1 MTRRMNRRMTRRS
14 KANTR
19 RKRRCKCRN
28 ARHNSRH
35 NSRHNHRLSRN
46 NGVPSSATRKRVRC
60 TNIKSP
66 HSTLRLNKR
75 VLRNKRW
82 GGDIMDKLIT
92 VHQESHP
99 YMTPEQCCAYALPFP
114 NRENTYFVFE
124 KIYDHTMFGGQKLD
138 ELDELDSVQSNLY
151 NNRWFCLPQIMMK
164 HFSTGCGE
172 NKFNEFT
179 KEHND
184 VYMVCVVEIDASST
198 IQQWFQKKCIDPSQ
212 LHITM
217 MAFVPM
223 TEHLGTYLH
232 TSSTESTTNEPFA
245 VHFYIQKWNESTIRG
260 LSIPLHG
267 FSATIIQ
274 QKIIQNDNLFI
285 CSSPNNTMYSIL
297 ERDVRSK
304 RSCYQTSTTD
314 HSLYNN
320 VLEAANFKVVF
331 NSFGIAS
338 KYNNIFIRA
347 KRLAQRFRGFYDSTE
362 NAFRAGDL
370 YFYVMGT
377 EPPSTKTDD
386 ELLKDVYSFFYD
398 AHRANSTPAIFWK
411 HECEEAIRIIETL
424 IRRSDSMSHLTSQ
437 HINFLVSKQ
446 WLKLLPPIYTAAYDK
461 LLQENVEEC
470 IIISLQQ
477 EYNLHSTLQDTF
489 EGQQEV
495 RCIKGHKFEN
505 ELLYALK
512 RLKYIYEKRKQI
524 FEGESDTTQH
534 YRYPEKARHFIDAL
548 TEIQENME
556 WDNKRKYFNFLK
568 DKLLGAYRDMIYGST
583 YIHNL
588 TDNLTVDQRI
598 QCCDKVIQTIQDCIN
613 DSEE

>member
-1 MTRRMNRRMTRRS
+1 MTRRS

-19 RKRRCKCRN
+19 RKRRYNCRN
-28 ARHNSRH
+28 ARH

-46 NGVPSSATRKRVRC
+46 NGVQSSATRKRVCC

-66 HSTLRLNKR
+66 QSTLRLNKR
-75 VLRNKRW
+75 VLRNKRC

-92 VHQESHP
+92 VHQQSHP
-99 YMTPEQCCAYALPFP
+99 YMTPEQCCAYALPYP
-114 NRENTYFVFE
+114 NREHTYFVFE
-124 KIYDHTMFGGQKLD
+124 KIYDHTMFGKPKLVELNKLD
-138 ELDELDSVQSNLY
+138 SGQPDLY
-151 NNRWFCLPQIMMK
+151 NNRWFCLPQIMMR
-164 HFSTGCGE
+164 HFSTGGGD
-172 NKFNEFT
+172 NKFHKFT
-179 KEHND
+179 KKHND
-184 VYMVCVVEIDASST
+184 VYMACVVEIDASST
-198 IQQWFQKKCIDPSQ
+198 IEQWFITNKIDSSQ

-217 MAFVPM
+217 MAFVVPM
-223 TEHLGTYLH
+223 TEHLDTYLH
-232 TSSTESTTNEPFA
+232 TASTESTTQEPFA
-245 VHFYIQKWNESTIRG
+245 VHFYIQKWTTIRG

-297 ERDVRSK
+297 ERDVRRK
-304 RSCYQTSTTD
+304 RSFYQTSTTD

-320 VLEAANFKVVF
+320 ILEAANFNVKF
-331 NSFGIAS
+331 RNFGIQS
-338 KYNNIFIRA
+338 NGTSITIRA

-370 YFYVMGT
+370 YFYVMGSK
-377 EPPSTKTDD
+377 PPSTKTDD

-398 AHRANSTPAIFWK
+398 KLSSDSTPAIFWK

-424 IRRSDSMSHLTSQ
+424 ISRSASMFHLTSQ
-437 HINFLVSKQ
+437 HINVLVSKK
-446 WLKLLPPIYTAAYDK
+446 WLNLLPPIYTAAYDK
-461 LLQENVEEC
+461 LLEENVEEC

-489 EGQQEV
+489 EGQEEV
-495 RCIKGHKFEN
+495 QCMKGHQFEK

-512 RLKYIYEKRKQI
+512 QLKYIYEKRKQI
-524 FEGESDTTQH
+524 FEGEPDTTQH

-548 TEIQENME
+548 TKIQENIE

-568 DKLLGAYRDMIYGST
+568 DKLLSAYRDMIYGST

-598 QCCDKVIQTIQDCIN
+598 QCCVKVIQTIQDCIN